1 MALCTPTD
9 NSFIP
14 HFFLKKHLHEKLF
27 QKFFFSY
34 IIIHVYTHWWMI
46 PNESNFF
53 KEIKIQW
60 KKSSLQSIIFLF
72 LGPSSVLPLTAM
84 SVEKIFSSKAIHKS
98 FFEIEVSITF
108 VIYLCPIDPLLQ
120 TFQNFFKENSFL

>member
-27 QKFFFSY
+27 QKFFLAISSFMCTPIDEWYQTNQTFSRKSKFS
-34 IIIHVYTHWWMI
+34 
-46 PNESNFF
+46 E
-53 KEIKIQW
+53 

-72 LGPSSVLPLTAM
+72 LGPSSVFPLTAR

-120 TFQNFFKENSFL
+120 TFQKFFKENSFL